1 MKDLILPL
9 KPEMTNVYSPKSR
22 EREIKKERKK
32 IRKKKGRKKKR
43 GKKEKKV
50 SQAKKFIL
58 KTT

>member
-22 EREIKKERKK
+22 EREIKKKRKK

-43 GKKEKKV
+43 GKKEFRNL
-50 SQAKKFIL
+50 QF
-58 KTT
+58 